1 MDHIVPAMLT
11 FRNQIKLYH
20 WKTSSYARHK
30 ATDEFLELFD
40 QKVDKFVETMLG
52 GRDIK
57 IKDKFKI
64 DFVVTSD
71 KTITDYV
78 NEFKHYLVEE
88 LPQYLLETETDL
100 LNLRDE
106 ILNDINQMLYL
117 FRLS

>member
-20 WKTSSYARHK
+20 WKTGSYSRHK

-52 GRDIK
+52 GRDAK

-64 DFVVTSD
+64 EFIVTSD
-71 KTITDYV
+71 KNITSYV
-78 NEFKHYLVEE
+78 NDFKDYLIEE
-88 LPQYLLETETDL
+88 LPKHLNDRETDL

-106 ILNDINQMLYL
+106 ILNDINQVLYL